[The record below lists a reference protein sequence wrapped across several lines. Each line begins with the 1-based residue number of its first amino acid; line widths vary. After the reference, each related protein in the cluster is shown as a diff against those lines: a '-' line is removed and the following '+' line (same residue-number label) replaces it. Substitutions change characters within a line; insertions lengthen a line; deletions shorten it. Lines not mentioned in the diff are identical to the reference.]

1 MFMQPLEKLKMME
14 KIVRELD
21 DLANSQTA
29 ILKKISQIEADNIN
43 LNNKGLEEKLM
54 EIFEHISENQDL
66 VTNLAGSFSEETDKY
81 RADNKLD
88 EIPDLEG

>member
-1 MFMQPLEKLKMME
+1 MQPLEKLKMME
-14 KIVRELD
+14 KIVRELE

-54 EIFEHISENQDL
+54 EIFEHISDNQDL
-66 VTNLAGSFSEETDKY
+66 VGGLVTSFGQETDKY
-81 RADNKLD
+81 RTDNRLD
-88 EIPDLEG
+88 EVPDLES

>member
-1 MFMQPLEKLKMME
+1 MQPQEKLRMME
-14 KIVRELD
+14 KIGRELD

-29 ILKKISQIEADNIN
+29 VLKKISQIEADNIN

-66 VTNLAGSFSEETDKY
+66 VTGLATSFAAETDQF
-81 RADNKLD
+81 RTDNKLD
-88 EIPDLEG
+88 EVPDLEGQ

>member
-1 MFMQPLEKLKMME
+1 MQPLEKLKMME

-54 EIFEHISENQDL
+54 EIFEHISDNQDL
-66 VTNLAGSFSEETDKY
+66 VTGLAAAFSHETDKY
-81 RADNKLD
+81 RVDNRLD
-88 EIPDLEG
+88 EIPDLES

>member
-1 MFMQPLEKLKMME
+1 MQPLEKLKMME

-54 EIFEHISENQDL
+54 EIFEHISENQEL
-66 VTNLAGSFSEETDKY
+66 VTGLVSSFTNETDTY
-81 RADNKLD
+81 RTDNKLD

>member
-1 MFMQPLEKLKMME
+1 MQPLEKLKMME

-54 EIFEHISENQDL
+54 AIFEHISENQDL
-66 VTNLAGSFSEETDKY
+66 VSNLAGSFAEETGKY
-81 RADNKLD
+81 RTDNKLD
-88 EIPDLEG
+88 EIPDLGE

>member
-1 MFMQPLEKLKMME
+1 MQPLEKLKMME
-14 KIVRELD
+14 KIVRELE

-54 EIFEHISENQDL
+54 EIFEHISDNQDL
-66 VTNLAGSFSEETDKY
+66 VSGLATSFSEETDKY
-81 RADNKLD
+81 RTDNKLD

>member
-1 MFMQPLEKLKMME
+1 MQPLEKLKMME

-43 LNNKGLEEKLM
+43 LNNKELEEKLM

-66 VTNLAGSFSEETDKY
+66 VTGLAASFTDETGKF
-81 RADNKLD
+81 RTDNKLD
-88 EIPDLEG
+88 EIPDLES